1 MGCNKND
8 DKPPYGEVFT
18 ENVSEIS
25 FDMVYVKGGDFQ
37 MGGTEAQWEYAARG
51 GVKSEGYKYSGSDWI
66 DGVAWYDDN
75 AKSSTHPVGTK
86 SPNELGIYDMSGNV
100 WEWCSD
106 CFGEYAY
113 AVQTDPVGP
122 ENGSG
127 RVGRGGSWGGSAGGY
142 RVSYRTFGYPSDR
155 SSFLGFRVALL
166 P

>member
-1 MGCNKND
+1 MG
-8 DKPPYGEVFT
+8 
-18 ENVSEIS
+18 
-25 FDMVYVKGGDFQ
+25 VYCP
-37 MGGTEAQWEYAARG
+37 R

-66 DGVAWYDDN
+66 DGVAWYNDD

-106 CFGEYAY
+106 WFGEYAY

-122 ENGSG
+122 ESG
-127 RVGRGGSWGGSAGGY
+127 FGRLGRGGSAGGC
-142 RVSYRTFGYPSDR
+142 RVSKRSGDDPSYRGYL
-155 SSFLGFRVALL
+155 LGFRVALL